1 MPAVTVLFSH
11 PIFLESLEE
20 AAFLLRPMNPLTPK
34 LGRSLDHLQPPWR
47 SNSPNLPKW
56 RSYIYICINVY
67 IYIKIYPSL
76 LILLLRWEVNWFT
89 GWAHLQTFFGWEWNQ
104 QHIRT
109 MCTPRSQ
116 CQPKTT
122 RRPNVYDPNPESC
135 STIHQSDKFGHFRQR
150 VGETIKKPL
159 LFPSVAKQI
168 SSSQIHHLACGTP
181 TEMWQEKRPRCMGT
195 PTIDRPE
202 NHKSI

>member
-1 MPAVTVLFSH
+1 MGSSPTTMEVK
-11 PIFLESLEE
+11 
-20 AAFLLRPMNPLTPK
+20 LTKSPQMEK
-34 LGRSLDHLQPPWR
+34 L
-47 SNSPNLPKW
+47 
-56 RSYIYICINVY
+56 YIYKYIPILVNPATMGGELVHLLVGPICKHFLAEYEISNT
-67 IYIKIYPSL
+67 S
-76 LILLLRWEVNWFT
+76 E
-89 GWAHLQTFFGWEWNQ
+89 
-104 QHIRT
+104 
-109 MCTPRSQ
+109 PRVH
-116 CQPKTT
+116 PETT

-150 VGETIKKPL
+150 VGETISPL